1 MKVLTKNNI
10 RKRGKSLIKPFDGES
25 CLTDVGYDL
34 RVGEKIYFLN
44 LGKEKRLKEE
54 ELVEIPPRE
63 RFAVE
68 SLEKVTMKSNMFALI
83 ATRISLLWQGLT
95 SLGTKVDPM
104 FQDKLILIFSN
115 DSDTPLTLEYGQ
127 RICNI
132 IFFEYEDPPEDI
144 EIRKRPSFLPPPRT
158 ERIEDPINI
167 EKIRQKY
174 GSGIASV
181 IQYLKPRLLSH
192 DKRLK
197 GLEKFKIAIT
207 TLAVAGLSS
216 IIIGLITWLITK

>member
-1 MKVLTKNNI
+1 MKVLTKNDI
-10 RKRGKSLIKPFDGES
+10 ERLGKNLIKPFDGES

-34 RVGEKIYFLN
+34 RVGENIYFLN
-44 LGKEKRLKEE
+44 LGREMRLKEGE
-54 ELVEIPPRE
+54 RVEIPPRE

-83 ATRISLLWQGLT
+83 ATRISLLWRGLT

-104 FQDKLILIFSN
+104 FQDKLTLIFSN

-132 IFFEYEDPPEDI
+132 IFFEYKAPPEDI
-144 EIRKRPSFLPPPRT
+144 EMRKRPSFLPPPRA
-158 ERIEDPINI
+158 EKIEDPINI

-181 IQYLKPRLLSH
+181 IQYAKPRLLSH

-197 GLEKFKIAIT
+197 GLEKFKMAVT
-207 TLAVAGLSS
+207 TLAVGGVSS
-216 IIIGLITWLITK
+216 VIISLIIWLMTK